1 MEGDSLRAIPAA
13 EGTGH
18 KGARG
23 AAGLDARAQQPGG
36 TEMNGPWRLS
46 SSFER
51 WLYAMAVAGFLTLA
65 TGLFLSP
72 QRALG
77 SLLMAG
83 FGLVCVGLAGIFF
96 VAILYASGAAW
107 GTACRRAPEA
117 MSAILPYG
125 AAVLAVVFIFGS
137 SLYPWIHDRGEITEI
152 GRASCRER
160 V

>member
-1 MEGDSLRAIPAA
+1 
-13 EGTGH
+13 
-18 KGARG
+18 
-23 AAGLDARAQQPGG
+23 
-36 TEMNGPWRLS
+36 MNEQWHLS

-51 WLYAMAVAGFLTLA
+51 WLYGMAVAGFLTLA
-65 TGLFLSP
+65 TCLFLSP

-107 GTACRRAPEA
+107 GTAFRRVPEA

-125 AAVLAVVFIFGS
+125 AAV
-137 SLYPWIHDRGEITEI
+137 
-152 GRASCRER
+152 
-160 V
+160 